1 FRAEENTVLVNK
13 LCQYYQCIFGGAA
26 KKSSRAQ
33 KENRWRKI
41 VAAVNAVGGNNRT
54 EDVVKKR

>member
-1 FRAEENTVLVNK
+1 GEYSTGKQTLPVLP
-13 LCQYYQCIFGGAA
+13 GGAA